1 MVVSQSPP
9 GPVAVEPRR
18 PGRATL
24 GQGAWAGALAAAT
37 ALGIAELVTGLVAG
51 TENPVVSV
59 GEAVID
65 RVPSAVKDWAISVF
79 GTTDKTALVA
89 GTLLLLTAFAAV
101 VGMAASRWRWVG
113 YAGIGLF
120 AGVGLVAA
128 LTRPDASWVDA
139 LPTLFGA
146 VAAAVVLGWLL
157 SLATTPDPTAASVGA
172 LDRALPRE
180 TAPTPA
186 WGGGAAGAVDRR
198 RFLLAGVATGSGALI
213 AGGLGYWLRGR
224 FQVAEARA
232 AVVLPAPASAAPA
245 VGASAEVGVPGVA
258 PYVTPNGS
266 FYRID
271 TALVVPQVGP
281 AGWRLRVRGMV
292 NRELTLT
299 YDELLARPMVE
310 RIVTLAC
317 VSNEVGGHLIGN
329 ARWLGAPLAD
339 LLREAGVQP
348 GATQLVSRSVDGW
361 TCGTPAS
368 VVLDGRDALLA
379 VGMNGEPL
387 PVSHGFPARL
397 VVPGLYGYVSATKW
411 VTDLELTTF
420 EAFDAYWVRRGW
432 AQQAPVKVS
441 SRIDTPRSGQT
452 VATGVVPVAGVA
464 WAQHRG
470 IARVEVQV
478 DDEPWQEARL
488 AGEPTRDGWRQFVYE
503 WPAAAGRHLVRV
515 RATAG
520 DGEQQTGEE
529 APPEPDGA
537 TGWHAVVVEVTA

>member
-9 GPVAVEPRR
+9 GPASVEARR

-24 GQGAWAGALAAAT
+24 GQGAWAGVLAAAT
-37 ALGIAELVTGLVAG
+37 ALGVAEIVTGLVVG

-65 RVPSAVKDWAISVF
+65 RVPAAVKDWAISVF
-79 GTTDKTALVA
+79 GTTDKTALVI
-89 GTLLLLTAFAAV
+89 GTLLLLAGFAAA
-101 VGMAASRWRWVG
+101 VGMLATRWRWAG
-113 YAGIGLF
+113 HAGIGVF
-120 AGVGLVAA
+120 AAVGLVAA

-146 VAAAVVLGWLL
+146 VAAAAVLGWLL
-157 SLATTPDPTAASVGA
+157 SLAAAPTSTSVGA
-172 LDRALPRE
+172 LGRAMPRE
-180 TAPTPA
+180 IAPTLGMAAAP
-186 WGGGAAGAVDRR
+186 GGVDRR
-198 RFLLAGVATGSGALI
+198 RFLLAGVATGSAAMI

-224 FQVAEARA
+224 FQVGEARA
-232 AVVLPAPASAAPA
+232 AVVLPEPTSAAPE
-245 VGASAEVGVPGVA
+245 VGASSEVGVPGVA
-258 PYVTPNGS
+258 PYLTPNGS

-271 TALVVPQVGP
+271 TALIVPQVSP
-281 AGWRLRVRGMV
+281 AGWRLRVHGMV
-292 NRELTLT
+292 DRELTLT

-361 TCGTPAS
+361 TCGTPTS

-379 VGMNGEPL
+379 IGMNGEPL

-411 VTDLELTTF
+411 VTDLELSTF

-432 AQQAPVKVS
+432 AKQAPVKVS

-452 VATGVVPVAGVA
+452 VSTGVVLVGGVA

-470 IARVEVQV
+470 IAKVEVQV
-478 DDEPWQEARL
+478 GDGPWQEARL
-488 AGEPTRDGWRQFVYE
+488 AGEPTPDGWRQYVYE
-503 WPAAAGRHLVRV
+503 WPAAPGRHVLRV

-529 APPEPDGA
+529 APPVPDGA
-537 TGWHAVVVEVTA
+537 TGWHAIVVEVTG